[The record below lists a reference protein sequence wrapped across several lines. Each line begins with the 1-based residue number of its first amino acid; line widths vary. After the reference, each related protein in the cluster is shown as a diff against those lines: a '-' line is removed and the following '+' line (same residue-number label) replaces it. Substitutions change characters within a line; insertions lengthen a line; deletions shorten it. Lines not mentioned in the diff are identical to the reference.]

1 MCGRRKTLC
10 AYYLYK
16 PLCNVSQVS
25 LRHDRQQPPYH
36 PQRTDLSTCGPIKTL
51 EQIEL
56 SDGTPNSPDDT
67 PHDPPRTISIASLH
81 PNTMF
86 LNTLDIRARMK
97 LREPMEDSIK
107 RAHVI
112 LHIQDL
118 VAGGKLYFTKHV
130 LPELRDACSFAISG
144 KTGNGFASFDAW
156 RKNARSSARLFPAA
170 LIFTAAAH
178 KNKLIGFL
186 NVQKQLVQAIQDQK
200 EQMAYCTRNIDVC
213 NKSF

>member
-1 MCGRRKTLC
+1 
-10 AYYLYK
+10 
-16 PLCNVSQVS
+16 
-25 LRHDRQQPPYH
+25 
-36 PQRTDLSTCGPIKTL
+36 
-51 EQIEL
+51 
-56 SDGTPNSPDDT
+56 
-67 PHDPPRTISIASLH
+67 
-81 PNTMF
+81 MF

-97 LREPMEDSIK
+97 LREPMQDSIK

-130 LPELRDACSFAISG
+130 LPELRDACSFTTSVE
-144 KTGNGFASFDAW
+144 KTGHGFASFDAW
-156 RKNARSSARLFPAA
+156 RKNSRSSARLFPAA

-200 EQMAYCTRNIDVC
+200 EQMAYCTRNIDVSSDLFLGDFLILFFLSDFLMFKVC
-213 NKSF
+213 LYT